1 MIKPQILLFSVLL
14 CACAAN
20 KTTTNQDNKGTAKS
34 SKKQKDEV
42 ELISIASD
50 SEIAEEVAPDVEVV
64 FEAPVEETKQ
74 IRNSGPASFDAVKNI
89 QFNPKYGISSSINDQ
104 YDLSWEKNSSNRN
117 DKQGV
122 VDKNGNVI
130 LPHIFTKKYGG
141 PSNNY
146 ELLLSVGN
154 VSGLYNVNENRW
166 TIPLMYDELTLLSN
180 NQLYVAKKEGKW
192 GVIDKNNVVIV
203 PFEWSQVSQIYN
215 LENYVSVTKDQL
227 QGVFSIVEKKLT
239 VPCVYSSVRKLDR
252 QNSFL
257 VRQSSGSNIVDISN
271 VPSFKQ
277 WYEDIRTSSNNADYY
292 IVKQNNRYGVID
304 DNEKI
309 VIPIEYMEFGDYPYS
324 DGSYLARNKEG
335 KYGFILID
343 GRVTLPFKYDNVRRG
358 SSNIVSIQGE
368 KCGLVQVNSGAPIE
382 IVTCEFDNII
392 EGSKT
397 FIVEKDGKF
406 GLLNQY
412 GKQIIATEY
421 ESLQSFKE
429 GYYDNATIYIGKK
442 DKNQF
447 LINELGKVISEPGI
461 TEISP
466 LYRKSQASY
475 YSQKFTYMKVKG
487 KNGKYGVMDKVGKVV
502 IAPQFDDVVS
512 EDDNLMVVKSK
523 GKCGMYSLLGQKQI
537 IPFEYDLISR
547 ASDSYLGFTGN
558 DIDFLNIKSDQVT
571 KVNTI
576 KK

>member
-1 MIKPQILLFSVLL
+1 MTKPQIFILSVLL

-20 KTTTNQDNKGTAKS
+20 KTATKPDNKGTAKS
-34 SKKQKDEV
+34 GKQQET
-42 ELISIASD
+42 EEISISSD
-50 SEIAEEVAPDVEVV
+50 AEIPVEEVAIEVV
-64 FEAPVEETKQ
+64 EEVAQ
-74 IRNSGPASFDAVKNI
+74 SSYSSNPISFDPVKNI
-89 QFNPKYGISSSINDQ
+89 QFNQKYGISSTINDQ
-104 YDLSWEKNSSNRN
+104 YDLSWEKNSTNKN

-146 ELLLSVGN
+146 ELLLSIGST
-154 VSGLYNVNENRW
+154 SGLYNLNENRW

-215 LENYVSVTKDQL
+215 LENYVLVTKDQL

-239 VPCVYSSVRKLDR
+239 IPCIYSSVRKLDR

-257 VRQSSGSNIVDISN
+257 VKQSSGSNIVDISN
-271 VPSFKQ
+271 VPAFKR

-292 IVKQNNRYGVID
+292 IVKQNNRFGVID
-304 DNEKI
+304 DNEK
-309 VIPIEYMEFGDYPYS
+309 VVVAIEYMEFGDYPYS

-343 GRVTLPFKYDNVRRG
+343 GRITLPFKYDNVRRG

-412 GKQIIATEY
+412 GKQIISTEY

-429 GYYDNATIYIGKK
+429 GYYDNATIYIGRK
-442 DKNQF
+442 DKNYF
-447 LINELGKVISEPGI
+447 LINEIGKVISEPGLG
-461 TEISP
+461 EISP
-466 LYRKSQASY
+466 LYRKSQSSY
-475 YSQKFTYMKVKG
+475 YSQKFTYMKVKS
-487 KNGKYGVMDKVGKVV
+487 KNGKWGVMDKVGKVV
-502 IAPQFDDVVS
+502 IAPQFDEVVS
-512 EDDNLMVVKSK
+512 EDDNLMIVKSK
-523 GKCGMYSLLGQKQI
+523 NKCGMYSLLGQKQI
-537 IPFEYDLISR
+537 IDFEYDLISR
-547 ASDSYLGFTGN
+547 STDSYIGFLGN
-558 DIDFLNIKSDQVT
+558 NIDFLVVKSDQVT
-571 KVNTI
+571 KVSTI

>member
-1 MIKPQILLFSVLL
+1 VTKPQILIFSVLL
-14 CACAAN
+14 CACATN
-20 KTTTNQDNKGTAKS
+20 KATTTTDSKAKS
-34 SKKQKDEV
+34 KSKTQDQPVEIAVSSDDEV
-42 ELISIASD
+42 V
-50 SEIAEEVAPDVEVV
+50 EEVAIAVM
-64 FEAPVEETKQ
+64 EEPQ
-74 IRNSGPASFDAVKNI
+74 PIRSSNPRSFDAVKNI
-89 QFNPKYGISSSINDQ
+89 QFNQKYGISSNINDQ
-104 YDLSWEKNSSNRN
+104 YDLSWEKNASNRN
-117 DKQGV
+117 DRQGV

-141 PSNNY
+141 PSTNY
-146 ELLLSVGN
+146 ELLLGIGN
-154 VSGLYNVNENRW
+154 TTGLYNLIENRW

-203 PFEWSQVSQIYN
+203 PFEWSQVQQIYN

-239 VPCVYSSVRKLDR
+239 IPCIYSSVRKLDR

-257 VRQSSGSNIVDISN
+257 VKQSSGVNIVDISN
-271 VPSFKQ
+271 IPIFKN
-277 WYEDIRTSSNNADYY
+277 WYEDIRTTSSDNY
-292 IVKQNNRYGVID
+292 IVKQNSRFGIVDN
-304 DNEKI
+304 NEKI
-309 VIPIEYMEFGDYPYS
+309 VVPIEYMEFGEYPYS

-335 KYGFILID
+335 KFGFILID
-343 GRVTLPFKYDNVRRG
+343 GRVTLPFKYDNVRKG

-412 GKQIIATEY
+412 GKQMIATEY

-429 GYYDNATIYIGKK
+429 GYYDNATVYIAKKGK
-442 DKNQF
+442 NYF
-447 LINELGKVISEPGI
+447 LINEQGRVISESDI
-461 TEISP
+461 TEITP

-475 YSQKFTYMKVKG
+475 YSQKFTYMKVKA
-487 KNGKYGVMDKVGKVV
+487 KNGKFGIMDKVGKMIV
-502 IAPQFDDVVS
+502 APQFDDVVS
-512 EDDNLMVVKSK
+512 EDDNLMVVRSK

-537 IPFEYDLISR
+537 LPFEYDLITR
-547 ASDSYLGFTGN
+547 ANDSFIGITGN
-558 DIDFLNIKSDQVT
+558 DIDFLNISSDQVT
-571 KVNTI
+571 KIDTVA
-576 KK
+576 K